1 MMKKEIPKIKIYVK
15 SDSSSSIHPYQSV
28 TNQNKNKISLFFE
41 NNLDI
46 KKKIKKVDELREVC
60 FFKEGY
66 EPRWEEEYYIDGSKY
81 LCSIQIYENSEFR
94 KMIEEMIK
102 MILLRYKNMVGIR
115 IKKKKQK
122 KYDIQF
128 WTIELKENSK
138 LVEKINHIFH
148 SFHIRII
155 ESIRHETFFAPP
167 SNMDPTL
174 SMKKIRNKQIY
185 FLRYDLGVGQSFRRG
200 FYWEDWMFKYMKE
213 YYKPNTNMIDIG
225 GNMGTHSLLMS
236 EIVSK
241 DSFVYCF
248 EPFYADIIHLNITKN
263 HLQDKIILFDCA
275 LGNENKIIDA
285 TYYNRTSRKPYGS
298 IRLEETNQNR
308 TFTKKVAVLKLDSFH
323 FTNISFIKL
332 DVETYELQVLE
343 GAKET
348 ISLCKPVIVMEILS
362 SEKERMLK
370 SEIMK
375 YILHDLHY
383 QLKPIHE
390 GINDY
395 LLLPNS

>member
-1 MMKKEIPKIKIYVK
+1 M
-15 SDSSSSIHPYQSV
+15 
-28 TNQNKNKISLFFE
+28 
-41 NNLDI
+41 
-46 KKKIKKVDELREVC
+46 
-60 FFKEGY
+60 
-66 EPRWEEEYYIDGSKY
+66 
-81 LCSIQIYENSEFR
+81 
-94 KMIEEMIK
+94 
-102 MILLRYKNMVGIR
+102 
-115 IKKKKQK
+115 
-122 KYDIQF
+122 
-128 WTIELKENSK
+128 
-138 LVEKINHIFH
+138 
-148 SFHIRII
+148 
-155 ESIRHETFFAPP
+155 
-167 SNMDPTL
+167 
-174 SMKKIRNKQIY
+174 
-185 FLRYDLGVGQSFRRG
+185 
-200 FYWEDWMFKYMKE
+200 
-213 YYKPNTNMIDIG
+213 
-225 GNMGTHSLLMS
+225 
-236 EIVSK
+236 
-241 DSFVYCF
+241 
-248 EPFYADIIHLNITKN
+248 NITKN

-362 SEKERMLK
+362 SEKERILK

-395 LLLPNS
+395 LLLPIS